1 VDTDAADAEAVEQLM
16 TQAADVGTLRVL
28 VNNAGGWLPGPQYPE
43 RREWPRR
50 VDLNLVMPMLAAQL
64 AVPMM
69 IGGGLVEPDLVA
81 DTVPT
86 QLARLRGFRPS
97 LSRMAIHQMP
107 STRIAIGPLTVN
119 NQRRSVRRKL
129 TRSAA
134 AEPLGDS
141 TDVRCPQ
148 IALGRLRG
156 KG

>member
-1 VDTDAADAEAVEQLM
+1 MAS
-16 TQAADVGTLRVL
+16 R
-28 VNNAGGWLPGPQYPE
+28 PQYPE
-43 RREWPRR
+43 GREWPRR

-134 AEPLGDS
+134 AAEPSETAL
-141 TDVRCPQ
+141 TLDVH
-148 IALGRLRG
+148 RLRLG
-156 KG
+156 GYAARGE